1 MKTMKILQAIGF
13 IIIILSIPVL
23 LLSASL
29 AWGFNSHWLYNYGY
43 EKYGVSQSTGL
54 SVSDLHKTTDALIYY
69 FNSSDEFVHVNV
81 TANGQTFELF
91 TLEEQMHFKDVK
103 QLVRLDYTVFFVSLA
118 VFAILSFLQVVG
130 DFRKNWRGLVK
141 SYVWG
146 SILSIVVIIVIA
158 IASFFDFDDLFLRF
172 HYLAFTNDFWS
183 ANGYMLQLFPGGFWY
198 DAAFIC
204 IAFMAG
210 LSVLWGALS
219 FLVLK
224 IDDRRQFKPH

>member
-29 AWGFNSHWLYNYGY
+29 AWGFNSHWLYNSGY

-54 SVSDLHKTTDALIYY
+54 SVSDLHKTTDALITY
-69 FNSSDEFVHVNV
+69 FNSSDEFIHVNV
-81 TANGQTFELF
+81 TVNGQTFELF
-91 TLEEQMHFKDVK
+91 TLEEQIHFKDVK

-146 SILSIVVIIVIA
+146 SIFSIVLIIAIA
-158 IASFFDFDDLFLRF
+158 IASFFDFDELFLRF
-172 HYLAFTNDFWS
+172 HQLAFTNDYWS
-183 ANGYMLQLFPGGFWY
+183 ANGYMLLLFPGNFWY

>member
-1 MKTMKILQAIGF
+1 M
-13 IIIILSIPVL
+13 
-23 LLSASL
+23 
-29 AWGFNSHWLYNYGY
+29 
-43 EKYGVSQSTGL
+43 
-54 SVSDLHKTTDALIYY
+54 
-69 FNSSDEFVHVNV
+69 
-81 TANGQTFELF
+81 
-91 TLEEQMHFKDVK
+91 
-103 QLVRLDYTVFFVSLA
+103 RLDYTVFFVSLA

-146 SILSIVVIIVIA
+146 SIVSIVLIIVIA

-172 HYLAFTNDFWS
+172 HQLAFTNDYWS
-183 ANGYMLQLFPGGFWY
+183 ANGYMLLLFPGNFWY

-210 LSVLWGALS
+210 LSVIWGVVS
-219 FLVLK
+219 FLALK